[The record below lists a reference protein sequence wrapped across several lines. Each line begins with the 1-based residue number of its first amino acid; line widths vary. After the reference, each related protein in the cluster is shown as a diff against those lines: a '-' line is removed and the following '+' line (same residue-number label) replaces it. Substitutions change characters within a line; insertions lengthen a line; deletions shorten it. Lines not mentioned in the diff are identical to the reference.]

1 MKTIYNLLATV
12 GKILLGIVNFVSIV
26 ALVMVVFV
34 LYVITCF
41 RWLFQGGYMKQSLWE
56 VIANI
61 VDDMILRKRNM

>member
-12 GKILLGIVNFVSIV
+12 GKILLGIANFVSIV
-26 ALVMVVFV
+26 ALVMIVFV
-34 LYVITCF
+34 LYVIICF

-56 VIANI
+56 VITNI

>member
-41 RWLFQGGYMKQSLWE
+41 RWLFQGGYMK
-56 VIANI
+56 
-61 VDDMILRKRNM
+61 